1 MKALVTI
8 FTMVVFTMRA
18 FAYAKADADKPIL
31 VEWSMEL
38 SRSHRS
44 SVFIPAPKQADI
56 SDLIKDKNLWTI
68 GRTEDGDQLTFCGIY
83 GHFIIRQGSGYALL
97 MLYCYPPH
105 FLVSEVKGKKGNK
118 YLVDDDAKERCFS
131 QPELFEAIKSR
142 IPGIENMKPRLPE
155 AKPKP

>member
-1 MKALVTI
+1 
-8 FTMVVFTMRA
+8 MVVFTMGA

-31 VEWSMEL
+31 VEWSPQV
-38 SRSHRS
+38 SPGCNIY
-44 SVFIPAPKQADI
+44 IPAPKQADI

-68 GRTEDGDQLTFCGIY
+68 GKTEDGGQLTFCGIY
-83 GHFIIRQGSGYALL
+83 GYFIIRQSSGYALL

-105 FLVSEVKGKKGNK
+105 FLVREVKSKKGNK
-118 YLVDDDAKERCFS
+118 YLVDYDAKERCFS

-142 IPGIENMKPRLPE
+142 IPGIEKMKPRLPE

>member
-1 MKALVTI
+1 MKAIVTI
-8 FTMVVFTMRA
+8 LTIVLFAMDA

-31 VEWSMEL
+31 VEWSQQL
-38 SRSHRS
+38 SMSKDY

-68 GRTEDGDQLTFCGIY
+68 GKTEDGDQLTFCGIY
-83 GHFIIRQGSGYALL
+83 GRFIIRQGSGYALL
-97 MLYCYPPH
+97 QLYCYPPH
-105 FLVSEVKGKKGNK
+105 FLVREVKGKKGNK
-118 YLVDDDAKERCFS
+118 YLLDYDAKERCFS

-155 AKPKP
+155 SKP